1 MIYIHIPFCRSFCT
15 YCDFY
20 SEAVPGCAGSRKAEF
35 EQGLFLKYQNA
46 LCAEILSRRS
56 EITSE
61 INTLYIGGGTP
72 SVLPP
77 SFFEA
82 VLEALSHAGV
92 RTDFDEFTVEVN
104 PEDVVEKGEEYIR
117 ALARMGVNRISM
129 GVQSFDDGILKW
141 MNRRHN
147 AQTARRAYEII
158 ESAGMDN
165 ISIDLIFGLG
175 QLSPD
180 RWEDTVHQALA
191 ISSVGKMPSHVSAYQ
206 LSVEPGSMLAEFVR
220 RGTFRE
226 ASQEE
231 CRLQYDILCRVL
243 KEAGYHHYEISNFS
257 LPGKEAVHNSAY
269 WEHVPYSGFGP
280 GAHSFLLSE
289 DSDNQPVI
297 MRKWNNPDLKAYLD
311 YFCRTGERGDCA
323 DSSIPVNTLDSVNPV
338 VGSEI
343 LTKDQYDLETLM
355 LSLRTSKGVD
365 ESFLRAHSD
374 SRALEKMISCGC
386 LVPAMNGRIRIP
398 EESFFISDGIIAEIA

>member
-82 VLEALSHAGV
+82 VLEALNHAGV
-92 RTDFDEFTVEVN
+92 RTEFDEFTVEVN

-117 ALARMGVNRISM
+117 GLARMGVNRISM

-141 MNRRHN
+141 MNRRHD
-147 AQTARRAYEII
+147 ARTARRAYGII
-158 ESAGMDN
+158 ESAGIGN

-311 YFCRTGERGDCA
+311 RFGRTGEGGDSMN
-323 DSSIPVNTLDSVNPV
+323 SSIPPDAV

-343 LTKDQYDLETLM
+343 LTKEQYDLETLM
-355 LSLRTSKGVD
+355 LSLRTSAGVD
-365 ESFLRAHSD
+365 EGFLRAHTD
-374 SRALEKMISCGC
+374 SRALEKMLSCGC
-386 LVPAMNGRIRIP
+386 LVPAMEGRIRIP

>member
-1 MIYIHIPFCRSFCT
+1 MIYVHIPFCRSFCT

-20 SEAVPGCAGSRKAEF
+20 SEAVPGCKGRGTLD
-35 EQGLFLKYQNA
+35 QRLFLRYQKA
-46 LCAEILSRRS
+46 LCDEILSRRH
-56 EITSE
+56 EITGE

-72 SVLPP
+72 SVLPL

-82 VLEALSHAGV
+82 LLQTLKQAGV

-104 PEDVVEKGEEYIR
+104 PEDVVEKGEGYIR
-117 ALARMGVNRISM
+117 GLTRLGVNRISM

-147 AQTARRAYEII
+147 SENARRAYNII
-158 ESAGMDN
+158 ESSGIEN

-175 QLSPD
+175 RQTLKQ
-180 RWEDTVHQALA
+180 WEDTVHQALE
-191 ISSVGKMPSHVSAYQ
+191 ISSSGKLPPHISAYQ

-231 CRLQYDILCRVL
+231 CRQQYDLLCKCL
-243 KEAGYHHYEISNFS
+243 NEAGYHHYEISNFA
-257 LPGKEAVHNSAY
+257 LEGKEAIHNSAY
-269 WEHVPYSGFGP
+269 WDHVPYTGFGP
-280 GAHSFLLSE
+280 GAHSFLVSE
-289 DSDNQPVI
+289 DSGNQPVI
-297 MRKWNNPDLKAYLD
+297 MRKWNNPDLKAYL
-311 YFCRTGERGDCA
+311 YRFGRTEEGGDFMN
-323 DSSIPVNTLDSVNPV
+323 SSIPPDAV

-343 LTKDQYDLETLM
+343 LTKEQYDLETLM
-355 LSLRTSKGVD
+355 LSLRTSAGVD
-365 ESFLRAHSD
+365 EGFLRAHSD
-374 SRALEKMISCGC
+374 SRALEKMLSCGC
-386 LVPAMNGRIRIP
+386 LVPAMEGRIRIP

>member
-1 MIYIHIPFCRSFCT
+1 MIYVHIPFCRSFCT

-20 SEAVPGCAGSRKAEF
+20 SEAVPGCKGRGTLD
-35 EQGLFLKYQNA
+35 QRLFLRYQKA
-46 LCAEILSRRS
+46 LCDEILSRRH
-56 EITSE
+56 EITGE

-72 SVLPP
+72 SVLPL

-82 VLEALSHAGV
+82 LLQTLKQAGV
-92 RTDFDEFTVEVN
+92 RTDFEEFTVEVN
-104 PEDVVEKGEEYIR
+104 PEDVVEKGEGYIR
-117 ALARMGVNRISM
+117 GLTRLGVNRISM

-147 AQTARRAYEII
+147 SENARRAYHII
-158 ESAGMDN
+158 EFSGMEN

-175 QLSPD
+175 RQTLKQ
-180 RWEDTVHQALA
+180 WEDTVHQALE
-191 ISSVGKMPSHVSAYQ
+191 ISSSGKLPPHISAYQ

-231 CRLQYDILCRVL
+231 CRQQYDLLCKCL
-243 KEAGYHHYEISNFS
+243 NEAGYHHYEISNFA
-257 LPGKEAVHNSAY
+257 LEGKEAIHNSAY
-269 WEHVPYSGFGP
+269 WDHVPYTGFGP

-297 MRKWNNPDLKAYLD
+297 MRKWNKSDLKAYLD

-323 DSSIPVNTLDSVNPV
+323 DSSIPVNTLNPV

-343 LTKDQYDLETLM
+343 LTKEQYDLETLM
-355 LSLRTSKGVD
+355 LSLRTSAGVD
-365 ESFLRAHSD
+365 EGFLRAHSD

>member
-1 MIYIHIPFCRSFCT
+1 MIYVHIPFCRSFCT

-20 SEAVPGCAGSRKAEF
+20 SEAVPGCKGRGTLD
-35 EQGLFLKYQNA
+35 QRLFLRYQKA
-46 LCAEILSRRS
+46 LCDEILSRRH

-72 SVLPP
+72 SVLPL

-82 VLEALSHAGV
+82 LLQTLKQAGV
-92 RTDFDEFTVEVN
+92 RTDFEEFTVEVN
-104 PEDVVEKGEEYIR
+104 PEDVVEKGEGYIR
-117 ALARMGVNRISM
+117 GLTRLGVNRISM

-147 AQTARRAYEII
+147 SENARRAYHII
-158 ESAGMDN
+158 ESLGMEN

-175 QLSPD
+175 RQTLKQ
-180 RWEDTVHQALA
+180 WEDTVHQALE
-191 ISSVGKMPSHVSAYQ
+191 ISSSGKLPPHISAYQ

-231 CRLQYDILCRVL
+231 CRQQYDLLCKCL
-243 KEAGYHHYEISNFS
+243 NEAGYHHYEISNFA
-257 LPGKEAVHNSAY
+257 LEGKEAIHNSAY
-269 WEHVPYSGFGP
+269 WDHVPYTGFGP
-280 GAHSFLLSE
+280 GAHSFLVSE
-289 DSDNQPVI
+289 DSGNQPVI

-311 YFCRTGERGDCA
+311 RFGRTGEGGDSMN
-323 DSSIPVNTLDSVNPV
+323 SSIPPDAV

-343 LTKDQYDLETLM
+343 LTKEQYDLETLM
-355 LSLRTSKGVD
+355 LSLRTSAGVD
-365 ESFLRAHSD
+365 EGFLRAHTD
-374 SRALEKMISCGC
+374 SRALEKMLSCGC
-386 LVPAMNGRIRIP
+386 LVPAMEGRIRIP

>member
-141 MNRRHN
+141 MNRRHD
-147 AQTARRAYEII
+147 ARTARRAYGII
-158 ESAGMDN
+158 E
-165 ISIDLIFGLG
+165 
-175 QLSPD
+175 
-180 RWEDTVHQALA
+180 
-191 ISSVGKMPSHVSAYQ
+191 
-206 LSVEPGSMLAEFVR
+206 
-220 RGTFRE
+220 
-226 ASQEE
+226 
-231 CRLQYDILCRVL
+231 
-243 KEAGYHHYEISNFS
+243 
-257 LPGKEAVHNSAY
+257 
-269 WEHVPYSGFGP
+269 
-280 GAHSFLLSE
+280 
-289 DSDNQPVI
+289 
-297 MRKWNNPDLKAYLD
+297 
-311 YFCRTGERGDCA
+311 
-323 DSSIPVNTLDSVNPV
+323 
-338 VGSEI
+338 
-343 LTKDQYDLETLM
+343 
-355 LSLRTSKGVD
+355 LSLI
-365 ESFLRAHSD
+365 H
-374 SRALEKMISCGC
+374 I
-386 LVPAMNGRIRIP
+386 
-398 EESFFISDGIIAEIA
+398 

>member
-1 MIYIHIPFCRSFCT
+1 M
-15 YCDFY
+15 
-20 SEAVPGCAGSRKAEF
+20 
-35 EQGLFLKYQNA
+35 
-46 LCAEILSRRS
+46 
-56 EITSE
+56 
-61 INTLYIGGGTP
+61 
-72 SVLPP
+72 LPL

-82 VLEALSHAGV
+82 LLQTLKQAGV
-92 RTDFDEFTVEVN
+92 RTDFEEFTVEVN
-104 PEDVVEKGEEYIR
+104 PEDVVEKGEGYIR
-117 ALARMGVNRISM
+117 GLTRLGVNRISM

-147 AQTARRAYEII
+147 SENARRAYHII
-158 ESAGMDN
+158 ESSGMEN

-175 QLSPD
+175 RQTLKQ
-180 RWEDTVHQALA
+180 WEDTVHQALE
-191 ISSVGKMPSHVSAYQ
+191 ISSSGKLPPHISAYQ

-231 CRLQYDILCRVL
+231 CRQQYDLLCKCL
-243 KEAGYHHYEISNFS
+243 NEAGYHHYEISNFA
-257 LPGKEAVHNSAY
+257 LEGKEAIHNSAY
-269 WEHVPYSGFGP
+269 WDHVPYTGFGP
-280 GAHSFLLSE
+280 GAHSFLVSE
-289 DSDNQPVI
+289 DSGNQPVI

-311 YFCRTGERGDCA
+311 RFGRTGEGGDSMN
-323 DSSIPVNTLDSVNPV
+323 SSIPPDAV

-343 LTKDQYDLETLM
+343 LTKEQYDLETLM
-355 LSLRTSKGVD
+355 LSLRTSAGVD
-365 ESFLRAHSD
+365 EGFLRAHSD

>member
-141 MNRRHN
+141 MNRRHD
-147 AQTARRAYEII
+147 ARTARRAYGII
-158 ESAGMDN
+158 ESAGIGN

-191 ISSVGKMPSHVSAYQ
+191 ISSVGKKPSHVSAYQ

-269 WEHVPYSGFGP
+269 WDHVPYTGFGP
-280 GAHSFLLSE
+280 GAHSFLVSE
-289 DSDNQPVI
+289 DSGNQPVI
-297 MRKWNNPDLKAYLD
+297 MRKWNNPDLKAYL
-311 YFCRTGERGDCA
+311 YRFGRTEEGGDFMN
-323 DSSIPVNTLDSVNPV
+323 SSIPPDAV

-365 ESFLRAHSD
+365 EGFLRAHSD

>member
-117 ALARMGVNRISM
+117 GLARMGVNRISM

-141 MNRRHN
+141 MNRRHD
-147 AQTARRAYEII
+147 ARTARRAYGII
-158 ESAGMDN
+158 ESAGIGN

-311 YFCRTGERGDCA
+311 RFGRTGEGGDSMN
-323 DSSIPVNTLDSVNPV
+323 SSIPPDAV

-343 LTKDQYDLETLM
+343 LTKEQYDLETLM
-355 LSLRTSKGVD
+355 LSLRTSAGVD
-365 ESFLRAHSD
+365 EGFLRAHAD
-374 SRALEKMISCGC
+374 SRALEKMLSCGC
-386 LVPAMNGRIRIP
+386 LVPAMEGRIRIP

>member
-1 MIYIHIPFCRSFCT
+1 MIYVHIPFCRSFCT

-20 SEAVPGCAGSRKAEF
+20 SEAVPGCKGRGTLD
-35 EQGLFLKYQNA
+35 QRLFLRYQKA
-46 LCAEILSRRS
+46 LCDEILSRRH
-56 EITSE
+56 EITGE

-72 SVLPP
+72 SVLPL

-82 VLEALSHAGV
+82 LLQTLKQAGV

-104 PEDVVEKGEEYIR
+104 PEDVVEKGEGYIR
-117 ALARMGVNRISM
+117 GLTRLGVNRISM

-147 AQTARRAYEII
+147 SENARRAYNII
-158 ESAGMDN
+158 ESSGMEN

-175 QLSPD
+175 RQTLKQ
-180 RWEDTVHQALA
+180 WEDTVHQALE
-191 ISSVGKMPSHVSAYQ
+191 ISSSGKLPPHISAYQ

-231 CRLQYDILCRVL
+231 CRQQYDLLCKCL
-243 KEAGYHHYEISNFS
+243 NEAGYHHYEISNFA
-257 LPGKEAVHNSAY
+257 LEGKEAIHNSAY
-269 WEHVPYSGFGP
+269 WDHVPYTGFGP
-280 GAHSFLLSE
+280 GAHSFLVSE
-289 DSDNQPVI
+289 DSGNQPVI

-311 YFCRTGERGDCA
+311 RFGRTGEGGDSMN
-323 DSSIPVNTLDSVNPV
+323 SSIPPDAV

-343 LTKDQYDLETLM
+343 LTKEQYDLETLM
-355 LSLRTSKGVD
+355 LSLRTSAGVD
-365 ESFLRAHSD
+365 EGFLRAHSD
-374 SRALEKMISCGC
+374 SRALEKMLSCGC
-386 LVPAMNGRIRIP
+386 LVPAMEGRIRIP

>member
-1 MIYIHIPFCRSFCT
+1 MIYVHIPFCRSFCT

-20 SEAVPGCAGSRKAEF
+20 SEAVPGCKGRGTLD
-35 EQGLFLKYQNA
+35 QRLFLRYQKA
-46 LCAEILSRRS
+46 LCDEILSRRH
-56 EITSE
+56 EITGE

-72 SVLPP
+72 SVLPL

-82 VLEALSHAGV
+82 LLQTLKQAGV
-92 RTDFDEFTVEVN
+92 RTDFEEFTVEVN
-104 PEDVVEKGEEYIR
+104 PEDVVEKGEGYIR
-117 ALARMGVNRISM
+117 GLTRLGVNRISM

-147 AQTARRAYEII
+147 SGNARRAYHII
-158 ESAGMDN
+158 ESSGMEN

-175 QLSPD
+175 RQTLKQ
-180 RWEDTVHQALA
+180 WEDTVHQALE
-191 ISSVGKMPSHVSAYQ
+191 ISSSGKLPPHISAYQ

-231 CRLQYDILCRVL
+231 CRQQYDLLCKCL
-243 KEAGYHHYEISNFS
+243 NEAGYHHYEISNFA
-257 LPGKEAVHNSAY
+257 LEGKEAIHNSAY
-269 WEHVPYSGFGP
+269 WDHVTYTGFGP
-280 GAHSFLLSE
+280 GAHSFLVSE
-289 DSDNQPVI
+289 DSGNQPVI

-311 YFCRTGERGDCA
+311 RFGRTGEGGDSMN
-323 DSSIPVNTLDSVNPV
+323 SSIPPDAV

-343 LTKDQYDLETLM
+343 LTKEQYDLETLM
-355 LSLRTSKGVD
+355 LSLRTSAGVD
-365 ESFLRAHSD
+365 EGFLRAHTD
-374 SRALEKMISCGC
+374 SRALEKMLSCGC
-386 LVPAMNGRIRIP
+386 LVPAMEGRIRIP